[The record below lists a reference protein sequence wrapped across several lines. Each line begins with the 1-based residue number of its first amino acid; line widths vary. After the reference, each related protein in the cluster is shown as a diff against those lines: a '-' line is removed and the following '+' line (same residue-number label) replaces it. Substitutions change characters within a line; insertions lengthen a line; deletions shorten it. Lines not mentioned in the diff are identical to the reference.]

1 MTPEEPGEQ
10 TKSESDAAPKP
21 KKPRATAKGPK
32 KAKQPKAATPA
43 AKTPPPR
50 SAEPPPPSPPP
61 PLVEDRRDLWDT
73 AATYLKKAKD
83 EVVRSSRVGKL
94 RLDIARIRKQRK
106 DLYAELGEK
115 TYELLSSESL
125 ASKALDETKASVD
138 ERNALIAAKEA
149 EIEAIAAEEAER
161 EGADTK
167 KS

>member
-1 MTPEEPGEQ
+1 MTPKEPGEQ

-32 KAKQPKAATPA
+32 KAKQPKAAAPA
-43 AKTPPPR
+43 AKTPPP
-50 SAEPPPPSPPP
+50 PPPPP
-61 PLVEDRRDLWDT
+61 PLVEDRRDFWDT

-125 ASKALDETKASVD
+125 ASKALDEMKASVD

-149 EIEAIAAEEAER
+149 EIEAVAAEEAER